1 MAAITGSTGY
11 RTVPGNDR
19 LLVSIVT
26 PATADSA
33 DTLDVSDTAATG
45 LSIAL
50 NTVDAVWAVDVTTG
64 DAVTATVS
72 GTTITIDAAGATTN
86 KVYALMVLGQA

>member
-19 LLVSIVT
+19 LLVSILT

-33 DTLDVSDTAATG
+33 DTLDLSDTDATG

-50 NTVDAVWAVDVTTG
+50 NTVDAVWAQDVTTG
-64 DAVTATVS
+64 DSVTATIS
-72 GTTITIDAAGATTN
+72 GTTVTLDAAGATTN
-86 KVYALMVLGQA
+86 HTYALLVLGQA